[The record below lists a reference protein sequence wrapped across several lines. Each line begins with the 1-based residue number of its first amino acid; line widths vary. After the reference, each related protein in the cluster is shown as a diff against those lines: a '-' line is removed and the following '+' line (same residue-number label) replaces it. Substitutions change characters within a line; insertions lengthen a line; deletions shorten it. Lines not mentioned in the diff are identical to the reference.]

1 MLFQALCLQPAFLT
15 FITKGIGRQIV
26 SFLRLK
32 LLNVMSNSAHAV
44 PERRKPSS
52 TLCGQDTTEEF
63 TDELTQSILYTFYKA
78 EITMK

>member
-1 MLFQALCLQPAFLT
+1 
-15 FITKGIGRQIV
+15 
-26 SFLRLK
+26 
-32 LLNVMSNSAHAV
+32 MSNSAHAV

-78 EITMK
+78 EITMKWAFKKEVRNMVSRSSCRFQGPQAGITTPINGIY